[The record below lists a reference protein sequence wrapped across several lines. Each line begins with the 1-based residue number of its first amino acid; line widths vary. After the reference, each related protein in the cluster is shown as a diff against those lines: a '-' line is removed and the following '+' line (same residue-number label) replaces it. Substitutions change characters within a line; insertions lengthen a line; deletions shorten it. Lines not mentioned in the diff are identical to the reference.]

1 MSVLFPHSPG
11 LLLQAQL
18 RMFSFLIPHILFLFF
33 MVSCTTIPFS
43 STSTGSSGMFSIFPP
58 LFFLLSAVGTG
69 ATEPTLAAPL
79 LLLRP
84 RNPPKPDCSSACQL
98 IALPDESGQSLFSKL
113 CGAAVPDE
121 SCTKF
126 GQLET
131 KVRVSGSSTQDILI
145 KCLCSPNGNGVEIS
159 RSEVSVEGISPFQ
172 LAECKFQCDC

>member
-1 MSVLFPHSPG
+1 
-11 LLLQAQL
+11 
-18 RMFSFLIPHILFLFF
+18 MFSFLILHLLFLFF
-33 MVSCTTIPFS
+33 MVSYTTIPFS
-43 STSTGSSGMFSIFPP
+43 STSTGSSVMFSISFAIFPQ
-58 LFFLLSAVGTG
+58 LFFLLSAVNTG
-69 ATEPTLAAPL
+69 AAEPTLAAPL

-98 IALPDESGQSLFSKL
+98 TAIPDESGQSLFSKL

-131 KVRVSGSSTQDILI
+131 KVRVSGSGTQDILI

-159 RSEVSVEGISPFQ
+159 RSEVSVESISPFQ
-172 LAECKFQCDC
+172 QAECKFQCDC